1 MDAEKV
7 AFLFD
12 DLPGGADPEDPD
24 ERGQLL
30 IGRIDPDQPGATLQN
45 TVREVIASQI
55 ADDDP
60 PEVWRTARRLLAAGL
75 DRESVLRQLA
85 LCFTPTLMAA
95 LDDDTPFE
103 EADYLAALER
113 LPLPS
118 GEQIEQSLIDIVR
131 THRALPFDEL
141 DQLLGDRLGVSVD
154 DPVVELLL
162 DRVEQHVIDQ
172 HGPLELLA
180 GDDVVHVETL
190 TDDMV
195 LTHELTPQE
204 RDNDLLLLA
213 ADLHGFRR
221 RADVT
226 LENGASVSV
235 TPGAWVGPTG
245 WLSDVPP
252 YGVVAVHLRDGR
264 VSCTHLTTPPAADDA
279 IVKLLRSAY
288 DRAVAEPWLPVPVE
302 ELLLQVRVM
311 DPTAFATP
319 TAPVSTLLAAAG
331 LEVRDIEVAHDES
344 VWQNARQGSRMFRL
358 MNQLDGELLSEV
370 TEVLNSLDEA
380 QLDAAAARRALAL
393 FHDPA
398 LLEVVADEL
407 IGGEDDPQ
415 QVERAAALVPRLLA
429 AAARPGHQAVAH
441 WLAAVLAEREG
452 RVEDAEASLRSAVRA
467 EPSWG
472 PAVDRLAWYHSD
484 RGDAETAL
492 NLWRGVGATATN
504 SDDVR
509 TLESLVIP
517 AARLPGRNEPCWC
530 GSGRKFK
537 QCHLGQR
544 ALPPLPER
552 VGWLCRKA
560 AAFLERRGDHTSNV
574 VYEHAAARAQDP
586 TSRESLAHALA
597 DPMVIDVVLH
607 EGGWFD
613 RFLDERGSLLP
624 GDEELLGRAWT
635 LVDRTVYEIVDVQ
648 PGAGVQVRDLR
659 TGDVLDVRERTF
671 SRAARKGSL
680 LCARAVPDGKTHQF
694 VGGLFTV
701 PPGRERSLLD
711 VLDGEDGFELLE
723 WIAALERPPV
733 LVGPDGDVL
742 DLDHLPEIPVSD
754 VAPSDAGV
762 QEAMLAFIEQHEQQW
777 CEEPVPALG
786 GVTPLEAAGDPTRRA
801 EVERLIDSFP
811 PADFSTGVFSLR
823 PEKLRERL
831 GLPAG

>member
-12 DLPGGADPEDPD
+12 DLPRWANPDDPD

-45 TVREVIASQI
+45 TVREVIANQI

-60 PEVWRTARRLLAAGL
+60 PEVWRTARRLLAAGH

-118 GEQIEQSLIDIVR
+118 GEQVEQALIDIVR

-141 DQLLGDRLGVSVD
+141 DLRVGDRLGVSVD
-154 DPVVELLL
+154 DPVIELLL
-162 DRVEQHVIDQ
+162 DRLEQHVIGQD
-172 HGPLELLA
+172 GPLEVLA
-180 GDDVVHVETL
+180 SDVVVHVETL

-195 LTHELTPQE
+195 LTHELTPVE

-221 RADVT
+221 RDDMT
-226 LENGASVSV
+226 LENGGSVSV

-252 YGVVAVHLRDGR
+252 YDVVAVHLRAGR
-264 VSCTHLTTPPAADDA
+264 VSCTHLPEPPEVDDA
-279 IVKLLRSAY
+279 IVALLRRAY
-288 DRAVAEPWLPVPVE
+288 DDAVAEPWLPVPVE

-311 DPTAFATP
+311 DATAFTTP
-319 TAPVSTLLAAAG
+319 TAPVSMLLAAAD
-331 LEVRDIEVAHDES
+331 LEVRGTDVAHEES
-344 VWQNARQGSRMFRL
+344 VWRNDRQARRMHRL
-358 MNQLDGELLSEV
+358 FDQLDRELLHEV
-370 TEVLNSLDEA
+370 VEVLDSLDAEA
-380 QLDAAAARRALAL
+380 LDAAAARRALEL
-393 FHDPA
+393 LHDPE

-407 IGGEDDPQ
+407 IGGNEDPE

-429 AAARPGHQAVAH
+429 SASRPGHHAVAH

-452 RVEDAEASLRSAVRA
+452 RVEDAEASLRSAARA

-472 PAVDRLAWYHSD
+472 PAVDRLAWYRSD

-509 TLESLVIP
+509 TVEPFAVP
-517 AARLPGRNEPCWC
+517 VGQTPGRNEPCWC

-560 AAFLERRGDHTSNV
+560 AAFLERRGDHTGDV
-574 VYEHAAARAQDP
+574 VYEYAAARAQDP
-586 TSRESLAHALA
+586 ASRESLAKALA
-597 DPMVIDVVLH
+597 DPLVIDVVLH

-613 RFLDERGSLLP
+613 RFLDERGALLP
-624 GDEELLGRAWT
+624 DDEELLGRAWT
-635 LVDRTVYEIVDVQ
+635 MVDRTVYEIVDAQ

-671 SRAARKGSL
+671 SRTAQKGSL
-680 LCARAVPDGKTHQF
+680 LCARAVPDGRTHQF

-711 VLDGEDGFELLE
+711 VLDEADGFELLE

-733 LVGPDGDVL
+733 LIGPDGEVL
-742 DLDHLPEIPVSD
+742 DLAELPEVPVSD
-754 VAPSDAGV
+754 VSPPGPGM
-762 QEAMLAFIEQHEQQW
+762 QEAMLAFVEEQEQRW
-777 CEEPVPALG
+777 CDEPVPALG
-786 GVTPLEAAGDPTRRA
+786 GVTPLEAAADPTRRD
-801 EVERLIDSFP
+801 ELQRLIASFP
-811 PADFSTGVFSLR
+811 PANFATGVFSLR

>member
-7 AFLFD
+7 AFLFE
-12 DLPGGADPEDPD
+12 DLPSWADPDDPD
-24 ERGQLL
+24 ERGQFL
-30 IGRIDPDQPGATLQN
+30 IGRIEPDQPGASLQN
-45 TVREVIASQI
+45 TVREVIATQI
-55 ADDDP
+55 AGDDP
-60 PEVWRTARRLLAAGL
+60 PEVWRTARRLLTAGL
-75 DRESVLRQLA
+75 DRESVLRQLV

-95 LDDDTPFE
+95 LDDDEAFE

-118 GEQIEQSLIDIVR
+118 GEQVEQALIDIVR
-131 THRALPFDEL
+131 THRALPIDEL
-141 DQLLGDRLGVSVD
+141 DQLLGDRLGVPAV

-172 HGPLELLA
+172 DGPLEILA

-190 TDDMV
+190 TGDMV
-195 LTHELTPQE
+195 LTHELTPEE
-204 RDNDLLLLA
+204 RDDDLLLLG

-221 RADVT
+221 RDEVT
-226 LENGASVSV
+226 LEHGASVSV
-235 TPGAWVGPTG
+235 TPGAWGGPTG

-252 YGVVAVHLRDGR
+252 YGVVAVRLRGGR
-264 VSCTHLTTPPAADDA
+264 ASCTHLPERPEVDDA
-279 IVKLLRSAY
+279 IVALLRSAY
-288 DRAVAEPWLPVPVE
+288 DEAVAEPWLPVPVE

-311 DPTAFATP
+311 DSAAFATP

-331 LEVRDIEVAHDES
+331 LEVRGTEVAHEES
-344 VWQNARQGSRMFRL
+344 VWRNARQVSRMHRL
-358 MNQLDGELLSEV
+358 MDQLDRELLRDV
-370 TEVLNSLDEA
+370 VEVLDVLDEEQPA
-380 QLDAAAARRALAL
+380 AAAARRALEL

-407 IGGEDDPQ
+407 IGGEDDPE
-415 QVERAAALVPRLLA
+415 QVDRAAALVPRLLA
-429 AAARPGHQAVAH
+429 AASRPGHQAVAH
-441 WLAAVLAEREG
+441 WLAAVVAERGG

-472 PAVDRLAWYHSD
+472 PAVDRLAWYLSD

-492 NLWRGVGATATN
+492 NLWRGVGATAAN
-504 SDDVR
+504 SGDVR
-509 TLESLVIP
+509 TVEPFAVPVGST
-517 AARLPGRNEPCWC
+517 PGRNEPCWC

-560 AAFLERRGDHTSNV
+560 AAFLERRGDHTGAV
-574 VYEHAAARAQDP
+574 VYEYAAARAQDP
-586 TSRESLAHALA
+586 ASRESLAQAFA
-597 DPMVIDVVLH
+597 DPLVIDVVLH
-607 EGGWFD
+607 EGGWFE
-613 RFLDERGSLLP
+613 RFLDERGALLP

-648 PGAGVQVRDLR
+648 PGAGIQARDLR

-671 SRAARKGSL
+671 SRAAQKGSL
-680 LCARAVPDGKTHQF
+680 LCARAVPDGQTHQF
-694 VGGLFTV
+694 IGGLFPV

-711 VLDGEDGFELLE
+711 VLDETDGFELLE

-733 LVGPDGDVL
+733 LVGPDGEVL
-742 DLDHLPEIPVSD
+742 DLDDLPELPVSNVSPTD
-754 VAPSDAGV
+754 PGV
-762 QEAMLAFIEQHEQQW
+762 QEAMLAFVEEQEQRW

-786 GVTPLEAAGDPTRRA
+786 GVTPLEAAADPTRRD
-801 EVERLIDSFP
+801 ELQRLIASFP
-811 PADFSTGVFSLR
+811 AADLSTGVLSLR
-823 PEKLRERL
+823 SEKLRERL
-831 GLPAG
+831 GLPAS

>member
-12 DLPGGADPEDPD
+12 DLPRWADPDDPD
-24 ERGQLL
+24 ERGRLL

-45 TVREVIASQI
+45 TVREVIANQI

-60 PEVWRTARRLLAAGL
+60 PQVWSTARRLLAAGL

-95 LDDDTPFE
+95 LDDDTPLE

-118 GEQIEQSLIDIVR
+118 GEQVEQALIDIVR
-131 THRALPFDEL
+131 THRTLPFDEL
-141 DQLLGDRLGVSVD
+141 DQRVGDRLGVSVD
-154 DPVVELLL
+154 DPIIELLL
-162 DRVEQHVIDQ
+162 DRVEEHVISQD
-172 HGPLELLA
+172 GPLELLA
-180 GDDVVHVETL
+180 SDVVVHVETL

-195 LTHELTPQE
+195 LTHELTPEE

-221 RADVT
+221 RDEVT
-226 LENGASVSV
+226 LEDGASLSV

-264 VSCTHLTTPPAADDA
+264 VSCTHLPEPSKVDDT
-279 IVKLLRSAY
+279 IVALLRSAY
-288 DRAVAEPWLPVPVE
+288 DEAVAEPWLPVPVE

-331 LEVRDIEVAHDES
+331 LEVRGTDVAHEES
-344 VWQNARQGSRMFRL
+344 VWQTDRQVRRMHRL
-358 MNQLDGELLSEV
+358 FDQLDSELLHAV
-370 TEVLNSLDEA
+370 VEVLDSLDAEA
-380 QLDAAAARRALAL
+380 LDAADARRALEL

-407 IGGEDDPQ
+407 IGGQDDPQ

-429 AAARPGHQAVAH
+429 AAARPEHQAVAH

-467 EPSWG
+467 EPLWG

-509 TLESLVIP
+509 AVEPFAVP
-517 AARLPGRNEPCWC
+517 AGRTPGRNEPCWC

-560 AAFLERRGDHTSNV
+560 AAFLERRGEHTSDV

-586 TSRESLAHALA
+586 TSRESLAQALA

-613 RFLDERGSLLP
+613 RFLDERGALLP

-659 TGDVLDVRERTF
+659 SGDVLDVRERTF

-680 LCARAVPDGKTHQF
+680 LCARAVPDGQTHQF

-711 VLDGEDGFELLE
+711 VLDGADGFELLE

-742 DLDHLPEIPVSD
+742 DLDHLPELPVSN
-754 VAPSDAGV
+754 VSPSDAGV
-762 QEAMLAFIEQHEQQW
+762 QEAMLTFVEEQEQRW

-786 GVTPLEAAGDPTRRA
+786 GVTPLEAAADPTRRA
-801 EVERLIDSFP
+801 ELQRLIASFP

-823 PEKLRERL
+823 PEKLLERL